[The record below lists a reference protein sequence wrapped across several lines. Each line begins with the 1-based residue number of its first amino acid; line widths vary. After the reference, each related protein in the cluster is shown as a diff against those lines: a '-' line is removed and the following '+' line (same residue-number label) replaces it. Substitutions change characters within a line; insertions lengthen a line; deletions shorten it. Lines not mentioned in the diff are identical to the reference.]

1 MADLTQFFGGQGFD
15 PSTVEPDIIPPGDY
29 TIIVAG
35 ACIKETKNNNGHFIE
50 LQLQVL
56 DEGKF
61 KGKVLLDRLNFD
73 NPNEQAVA
81 IAKRSLGA
89 LLVAAGI
96 GDFRDTDM
104 LLQKVVIACV
114 KVKDGID
121 NSIRTYKTT
130 GQTQSAP
137 TAVPVAPAAPM
148 APVAASAA
156 PVAQQPASAMTTV
169 ANGVAPQQQITSPPV
184 QAYSQQPPPLQHGQ
198 APAVAPQAQLQPPA
212 LTPQPTPPAVAGAMG
227 PPWQR

>member
-29 TIIVAG
+29 TIIIAG

-61 KGKVLLDRLNFD
+61 KGKVLWDRLNFD

-137 TAVPVAPAAPM
+137 TAVPVAPAAPL
-148 APVAASAA
+148 APVAAS
-156 PVAQQPASAMTTV
+156 
-169 ANGVAPQQQITSPPV
+169 VAPAAVVPGTPAPAV

-198 APAVAPQAQLQPPA
+198 APAVAPQAQPAAFTPQQLQPPA
-212 LTPQPTPPAVAGAMG
+212 LTPQPTPPAVAGATA

>member
-1 MADLTQFFGGQGFD
+1 MADLTNFFGPQGFD
-15 PSTVEPDIIPPGDY
+15 PSTVEPDVIPPGDY
-29 TIIVAG
+29 TVIIAD

-61 KGKVLLDRLNFD
+61 KGKTLWDRLNFD

-89 LLVAAGI
+89 LLVAVGI
-96 GDFRDTDM
+96 GEFKDTDM

-114 KVKDGID
+114 KVKDGVD

-130 GQTQSAP
+130 GQAQSA
-137 TAVPVAPAAPM
+137 TTPV
-148 APVAASAA
+148 AA
-156 PVAQQPASAMTTV
+156 PVAPVAPVAEQPVQAVTVAPMVPAGSKTTV
-169 ANGVAPQQQITSPPV
+169 APVIAPETPAPAIQTY
-184 QAYSQQPPPLQHGQ
+184 AQQPPPLQHGQ
-198 APAVAPQAQLQPPA
+198 APAVAPQLPPA
-212 LTPQPTPPAVAGAMG
+212 DQAVPSSPTAPHTG
-227 PPWQR
+227 PPWIK